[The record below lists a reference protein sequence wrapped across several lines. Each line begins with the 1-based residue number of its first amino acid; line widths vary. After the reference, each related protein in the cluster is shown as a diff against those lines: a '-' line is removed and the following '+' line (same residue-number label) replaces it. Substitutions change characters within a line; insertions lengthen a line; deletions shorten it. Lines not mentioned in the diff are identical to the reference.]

1 MRKEVGAKIELIG
14 ETETDRS
21 WATARLWETVKFEF
35 EDSSGIRVEPD
46 LNIAGT
52 ANVARFL
59 GCREPPQARIFSFA
73 KLDIIAIA
81 KTLQFVVEICEYKI
95 VM

>member
-14 ETETDRS
+14 ETETDRP
-21 WATARLWETVKFEF
+21 WTTARLRETVQFEF

-52 ANVARFL
+52 ANVARSL
-59 GCREPPQARIFSFA
+59 GC
-73 KLDIIAIA
+73 
-81 KTLQFVVEICEYKI
+81 
-95 VM
+95 